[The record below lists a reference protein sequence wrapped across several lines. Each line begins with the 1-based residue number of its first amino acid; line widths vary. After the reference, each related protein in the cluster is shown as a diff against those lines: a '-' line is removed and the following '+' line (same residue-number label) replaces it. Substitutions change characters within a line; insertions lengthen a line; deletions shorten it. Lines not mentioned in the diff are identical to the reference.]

1 MMSPDTPKRTILALV
16 TSGGFTHAAPVLD
29 ICRVLADRGHT
40 IQFAT
45 HDGQE
50 VWTKNYGFIKT
61 VYNLGP
67 GPTEEQFR
75 EHWERMVDLKV
86 EDALGSFRM
95 WKSKYLWDSFWPA
108 TYKRMKELCIDPKTR
123 PDFILADFFAEAL
136 TKDMML
142 ELDIPIA
149 LVWPQMPYLLA
160 PAPYIPG
167 QPGFQVDVTLTSEH
181 ASLWSRLRNE
191 LAVVWAVPHFVTW
204 IGWFTNLRWK
214 NGAKYPMLPGG
225 PRPHHLVLVNSF
237 FGLETPKDL
246 PPLVAAVGPI
256 LADEY
261 PGLDE
266 RHASFLETHNRTVYV
281 ALGTNIV
288 LPKPAFKKLL
298 AGLVRALN
306 VGSVNGVVWAL
317 NKANVDRLD
326 RGQTVSRAK
335 GKSFTLGELVDGA
348 VPEFLVPRFAPQRA
362 ILDHPHTRVFI
373 THAGGSSANEAVYHG
388 IPVIVL
394 GFVFD
399 QLANGVRME
408 QAGVGLQLEKNTFTA
423 EEVAAHISTLLNEE
437 TNESFMR
444 NVERMKN
451 IARTASR
458 RKHLAA
464 GLIEEVMYDSEL
476 RVARPMHLQTADMRM
491 PWWKAQNLDLLL
503 FSLVN
508 FVGLPAAAVFSI
520 RMLMHGQQFTSL
532 RETLPQLFRSTAG
545 FLGQALN
552 NRFH

>member
-1 MMSPDTPKRTILALV
+1 MSPDTPKRTILALV

-50 VWTKNYGFIKT
+50 IWTKNYGFIKT
-61 VYNLGP
+61 VYSLGP

-86 EDALGSFRM
+86 EEALGSSRM

-108 TYKRMKELCIDPKTR
+108 TYKRMKELCLDPKSR

-191 LAVVWAVPHFVTW
+191 LAVVWAVPHFVSW
-204 IGWFTNLRWK
+204 MGWFTNLRRQ

-266 RHASFLETHNRTVYV
+266 RHASLLEAHNRTVYV

-288 LPKPAFKKLL
+288 LPKPAFQKLL
-298 AGLVRALN
+298 AG
-306 VGSVNGVVWAL
+306 
-317 NKANVDRLD
+317 
-326 RGQTVSRAK
+326 
-335 GKSFTLGELVDGA
+335 
-348 VPEFLVPRFAPQRA
+348 
-362 ILDHPHTRVFI
+362 VFI
-373 THAGGSSANEAVYHG
+373 THAGGSSANEAVFHG

-423 EEVAAHISTLLNEE
+423 EEVATHLATLLNEE
-437 TNESFMR
+437 TNESFTR
-444 NVERMKN
+444 NVERMEN

-476 RVARPMHLQTADMRM
+476 RVERPMHLQTADMRM

-508 FVGLPAAAVFSI
+508 FVGLPAAAVFGI
-520 RMLMHGQQFTSL
+520 RMLMRGQQVTSL
-532 RETLPQLFRSTAG
+532 RETLPQLFRSTTG
-545 FLGQALN
+545 LLGQALHN
-552 NRFH
+552 GFR

>member
-1 MMSPDTPKRTILALV
+1 MSSETPKRTILALV

-50 VWTKNYGFIKT
+50 IWTKNYGFIKA

-75 EHWERMVDLKV
+75 DHWERMVDLKV
-86 EDALGSFRM
+86 EEALGSSRM

-108 TYKRMKELCIDPKTR
+108 TYKLMKGTCLDPKTR
-123 PDFILADFFAEAL
+123 PDFIIADFFAEAL
-136 TKDMML
+136 TRDMML
-142 ELDIPIA
+142 ELGVPIA
-149 LVWPQMPYLLA
+149 IVWPQMPYLLA
-160 PAPYIPG
+160 PASYIPG

-191 LAVVWAVPHFVTW
+191 LAVVWAVPQFVTW
-204 IGWFTNLRWK
+204 MGWFTKLRQK

-225 PRPHHLVLVNSF
+225 SRPHHLVLVNSF
-237 FGLETPKDL
+237 FGLEAPKDL

-256 LADEY
+256 LSDEY

-266 RHASFLETHNRTVYV
+266 KHASFLEAHSRTVYV

-288 LPKPAFKKLL
+288 LPKPAFQKLL
-298 AGLVRALN
+298 AGLVKALDA
-306 VGSVNGVVWAL
+306 GTVNGVIWAL
-317 NKANVDRLD
+317 NKANVVKLE
-326 RGQTVSRAK
+326 RGQRVTRAN
-335 GKSFTLGELVDGA
+335 GRSFTIGELVDGA

-362 ILDHPHTRVFI
+362 ILDHPNSRVFI

-408 QAGVGLQLEKNTFTA
+408 EAGVGLQLEKNTFTA
-423 EEVAAHISTLLNEE
+423 EKVASHLSTLLDEE
-437 TNESFMR
+437 ANESYMR

-458 RKHLAA
+458 RKHHAA
-464 GLIEEVMYDSEL
+464 GLIEEVMYDWEL

-491 PWWKAQNLDLLL
+491 PWWKVQNLDLAVFALA
-503 FSLVN
+503 N
-508 FVGLPAAAVFSI
+508 FVGLPAAVVFGI
-520 RMLMHGQQFTSL
+520 RSLMRGQPLSSF
-532 RETLPQLFRSTAG
+532 RDTLPQLFRSTTS
-545 FLGQALN
+545 LVGQVLS
-552 NRFH
+552 NRFR